1 MYYVNF
7 TTLTWCLAA
16 ALCAGVQLNVTVIV
30 PNIAIRK
37 MAQDWA
43 QANPGYKQ
51 QQQQHEEATL
61 RASTADSAQHTL
73 RPAGTACD
81 AAAVSTEKGGK
92 DLQAVPSAEDDCCFN
107 INPKTAAILAAGKQA
122 GLSISDNFDPSKL
135 AASLSPVGSSA
146 SCAEGVKGEQ
156 DKMQAQQAYAR
167 AVAAAAAAESSV
179 ITAAPAVAWSA
190 GRAGEQITQLQSVD
204 SGGSR
209 CSSITFARG
218 NSASTLARM
227 PVLPATPEATAAAA
241 TAASDINL
249 YPAAQASAA
258 GPSRQH
264 QQQQQQRQQSP
275 RQQSPRGFNLQ
286 GRRSRTDRAAAA
298 SAAAAAVLAQHSGG
312 AGFNLRDLHG
322 ALDRAADSRYAMTN
336 RLRGADAAEAVR
348 ENTQQLRQERE
359 VQRQQLVQQE
369 EREYL
374 QQHMERLMQDQ
385 SQQLRA
391 HPANSSTLSTIT
403 SGVPNPT
410 VGWAGTPAGSTAS
423 VRCAASA
430 PAVALGMD
438 GPVSTHAAAAG
449 AGTQYPAQQQRRI
462 SPQHS
467 WDSDTYPQPSAP
479 TAPRS
484 EASYSQTRQR
494 AVEQQGPPV
503 VQHSNTMASSF
514 FGRFKK
520 GGSQAG
526 SQAGDAVPS
535 SVFDDTASVSSYG
548 SSSSRRS
555 VRSLVGGAMKNLKY
569 AMVSVCA
576 HF

>member
-1 MYYVNF
+1 MAP
-7 TTLTWCLAA
+7 CSAA
-16 ALCAGVQLNVTVIV
+16 HCAGIQLNVTVIV

-51 QQQQHEEATL
+51 QQQQQEEATL
-61 RASTADSAQHTL
+61 RASTAGSAQQPL
-73 RPAGTACD
+73 FPAGTACD
-81 AAAVSTEKGGK
+81 AAALSTEKGGK
-92 DLQAVPSAEDDCCFN
+92 DLQAVPSAPGDCCFN
-107 INPKTAAILAAGKQA
+107 INPKTAAILAAGEQA
-122 GLSISDNFDPSKL
+122 GFSISDSFDPAKL

-156 DKMQAQQAYAR
+156 DKKQAQQAYAR

-179 ITAAPAVAWSA
+179 ITAMPAVAWSA
-190 GRAGEQITQLQSVD
+190 GRTGEQTNQLQSVD

-218 NSASTLARM
+218 NSASTVARM
-227 PVLPATPEATAAAA
+227 PVLPATPEATVAATTAAAS
-241 TAASDINL
+241 SDINL

-264 QQQQQQRQQSP
+264 QQQQRQQSP
-275 RQQSPRGFNLQ
+275 RQQSPRQQQQLPRGFNLQ

-298 SAAAAAVLAQHSGG
+298 SAAAAAVLAQQRGG
-312 AGFNLRDLHG
+312 AGFNLLDLHG

-348 ENTQQLRQERE
+348 ETTQQLRQERE

-374 QQHMERLMQDQ
+374 HQHMERLMQEQ
-385 SQQLRA
+385 PQQPRA
-391 HPANSSTLSTIT
+391 HPASSTTLSTIT
-403 SGVPNPT
+403 SRVPVPT
-410 VGWAGTPAGSTAS
+410 VGWASTPAGSTAS
-423 VRCAASA
+423 VRYAASA
-430 PAVALGMD
+430 PAMALGMG
-438 GPVSTHAAAAG
+438 GPVSTHAAAAAAAVG
-449 AGTQYPAQQQRRI
+449 AQYPAQQQRRI

-484 EASYSQTRQR
+484 ESYSQTRPR
-494 AVEQQGPPV
+494 AVEQQAPPV
-503 VQHSNTMASSF
+503 VQHSNTMPSSF

-535 SVFDDTASVSSYG
+535 SVCDDTASVSSYG

-555 VRSLVGGAMKNLKY
+555 MRSLMGGAMKNLKY
-569 AMVSVCA
+569 AMVSVCE